1 MQRKYVVAMAGVA
14 VLLLAVI
21 AVYASRPNLPALG
34 AEFLGAVVI
43 EQIEDAST
51 FRAREIVGRTAAHKA
66 ILGRRMV
73 IKVSDIR
80 GMADIVV
87 GVEYRLHGNISD
99 TNPLMVTLPTG
110 EGFRPL
116 RDYGEPAPV
125 VGLLEV
131 VAGER
136 LAIVRAQADSLT
148 EHGAPLRLHEKIL
161 ALNWSHAT
169 VEYPRIYVYN
179 WAEGESLLLDI
190 HTGETLAS
198 DAAITA
204 ALRDRWTEVTANKFG
219 AFTDHRF
226 GLTLWG
232 EHQYAV
238 ASVTMYS
245 DGLPQGGPVTQFG
258 ARWQGFVLTT
268 APDAQAV
275 AIVGAYTDTGEVSF
289 FRAHQGR
296 YTSLAWSRRGNYVAV
311 TATGDDAATAIYVY
325 RRGML
330 EPLFA
335 VSRRDVQQALPELND
350 PVIVPNSAFWTSDER
365 ILHFTAT
372 PALQQHNSRIFSIW
386 RDGTGLAAM
395 PPKPF
400 DDRILREADAAMTAY
415 RSAVEQ
421 RSQSRAAELP
431 LSTVFDITGSRH
443 ALRQHALE
451 LLQESHLLDLG
462 GLFLVL
468 DPKEPVVLPR
478 TLRVWHDTN
487 HYQGRILVILDAQ
500 GRRLAEY
507 GLWEHDHYNVIL
519 QPTLL
524 DLSATLPT
532 TGRGYI
538 VALRWNAKDGA
549 MPLADGVRVPV
560 RFR

>member
-1 MQRKYVVAMAGVA
+1 MSLNNRLLVALGLL
-14 VLLLAVI
+14 VLLLSMVGCAQKS
-21 AVYASRPNLPALG
+21 AEEGSRPPDVVAPSKPTTVDKVVD
-34 AEFLGAVVI
+34 VVI
-43 EQIEDAST
+43 GE
-51 FRAREIVGRTAAHKA
+51 RREIT
-66 ILGRRMV
+66 
-73 IKVSDIR
+73 
-80 GMADIVV
+80 
-87 GVEYRLHGNISD
+87 
-99 TNPLMVTLPTG
+99 
-110 EGFRPL
+110 
-116 RDYGEPAPV
+116 
-125 VGLLEV
+125 
-131 VAGER
+131 
-136 LAIVRAQADSLT
+136 RAQVAALRLR
-148 EHGAPLRLHEKIL
+148 GAPIALHRNIL
-161 ALNWSHAT
+161 DINWTEAT
-169 VEYPRIYVYN
+169 IDYPRIYLYN
-179 WAEGESLLLDI
+179 WSEGQSLLLDI

-198 DAAITA
+198 GTRFTN
-204 ALRDRWTEVTANKFG
+204 ALRDRWAEVTANNFG

-238 ASVTMYS
+238 ASVTVYNH
-245 DGLPQGGPVTQFG
+245 GLPQDDPSTQFG

-268 APDAQAV
+268 APNAQAV
-275 AIVGAYTDTGEVSF
+275 TIAGTYTDTGEVSF
-289 FRAHQGR
+289 FRAYQGR

-325 RRGML
+325 RRGIM

-335 VSRRDVQQALPELND
+335 VNRRDVQQALPELND

-365 ILHFTAT
+365 ILHFAAA
-372 PALQQHNSRIFSIW
+372 PALQPHNSRTLSIW
-386 RDGTGLAAM
+386 RDGSGLAAM
-395 PPKPF
+395 PARPF
-400 DDRILREADAAMTAY
+400 DDRVLREADAAMEAY
-415 RSAVEQ
+415 RSAVLQ
-421 RSQSRAAELP
+421 RSLSRAAELP

-443 ALRQHALE
+443 SLRQHAVE

-462 GLFLVL
+462 GLFLAL
-468 DPKEPVVLPR
+468 DPTEPVVLPR

-507 GLWEHDHYNVIL
+507 RLWEHGHYNVIL

-532 TGRGYI
+532 SGRGYI

-549 MPLADGVRVPV
+549 MPLEDGVRIPV

>member
-1 MQRKYVVAMAGVA
+1 MSLNNRLLAALGLL
-14 VLLLAVI
+14 VLLLSMVGC
-21 AVYASRPNLPALG
+21 VRKSGEEDSRPP
-34 AEFLGAVVI
+34 AVVAPPGI
-43 EQIEDAST
+43 TPVDK
-51 FRAREIVGRTAAHKA
+51 VVDV
-66 ILGRRMV
+66 V
-73 IKVSDIR
+73 I
-80 GMADIVV
+80 
-87 GVEYRLHGNISD
+87 
-99 TNPLMVTLPTG
+99 
-110 EGFRPL
+110 
-116 RDYGEPAPV
+116 
-125 VGLLEV
+125 
-131 VAGER
+131 GER
-136 LAIVRAQADSLT
+136 RSIARAQVAALKLR
-148 EHGAPLRLHEKIL
+148 GAPLSLHRNIL
-161 ALNWSHAT
+161 DISWTEAT
-169 VEYPRIYVYN
+169 IDYPRIYLYN
-179 WAEGESLLLDI
+179 WNEGQSLLLDI

-198 DAAITA
+198 GTRFTQ
-204 ALRDRWTEVTANKFG
+204 ALRDRWAEVTANKFG

-245 DGLPQGGPVTQFG
+245 HGLPQGDPSTQFG

-275 AIVGAYTDTGEVSF
+275 TIVGTYTDTGEMSF
-289 FRAHQGR
+289 FRAYQGR
-296 YTSLAWSRRGNYVAV
+296 YTSLAWSRRGNYMAV
-311 TATGDDAATAIYVY
+311 TATGDDAATAATAIYVY
-325 RRGML
+325 RRGIL

-350 PVIVPNSAFWTSDER
+350 PVIVPHSAFWTSDER
-365 ILHFTAT
+365 ILHFTAA
-372 PALQQHNSRIFSIW
+372 PALQQNNSRIFSIW

-400 DDRILREADAAMTAY
+400 DDRILREADAAMKAY

-421 RSQSRAAELP
+421 RSLSRAAELP

-443 ALRQHALE
+443 SLRQHALE
-451 LLQESHLLDLG
+451 LLQERRLLDLG
-462 GLFLVL
+462 GVFLVL
-468 DPKEPVVLPR
+468 DPTEPVVLPK

-487 HYQGRILVILDAQ
+487 HYQGQILVILDAQ

-507 GLWEHDHYNVIL
+507 RLWEHGHYNMIL

-532 TGRGYI
+532 SGRGYI
-538 VALRWNAKDGA
+538 VALRWNAKDGV
-549 MPLADGVRVPV
+549 MPLEDGVRIPV